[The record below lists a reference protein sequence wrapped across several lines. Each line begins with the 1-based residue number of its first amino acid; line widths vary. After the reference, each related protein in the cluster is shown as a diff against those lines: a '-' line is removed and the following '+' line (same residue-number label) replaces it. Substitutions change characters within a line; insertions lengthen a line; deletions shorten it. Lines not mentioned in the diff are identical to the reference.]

1 MAKRKGV
8 SGKTHTKQQLNDYAN
23 QNNPNNK
30 AYRAR
35 RTNEE
40 KARKTRNHFDQ
51 DMIYYEPDLGFGW
64 CDDQDL
70 RKAGICM
77 GNFFYN
83 LFNGKT
89 GYTISDSMAVDEDGD
104 LLMRLSDHTVMDM
117 DTGEIGFLSSAGN
130 LFDEEDEW

>member
-1 MAKRKGV
+1 
-8 SGKTHTKQQLNDYAN
+8 
-23 QNNPNNK
+23 
-30 AYRAR
+30 
-35 RTNEE
+35 
-40 KARKTRNHFDQ
+40 
-51 DMIYYEPDLGFGW
+51 
-64 CDDQDL
+64 
-70 RKAGICM
+70 M

-104 LLMRLSDHTVMDM
+104 LLMRLSAHTVM

>member
-1 MAKRKGV
+1 MSRILA
-8 SGKTHTKQQLNDYAN
+8 L
-23 QNNPNNK
+23 
-30 AYRAR
+30 AR
-35 RTNEE
+35 VM
-40 KARKTRNHFDQ
+40 TRN
-51 DMIYYEPDLGFGW
+51 
-64 CDDQDL
+64 L
-70 RKAGICM
+70 RKARIRI
-77 GNFFYN
+77 GNFFYD